1 MLTLQEVLLILAFA
15 AVVGVGVLLRLGARK
30 RAEAPSES
38 GRHEDLNHR
47 VRALEADLRIAQRKA
62 QEAELAVERQREEL
76 DELRSTLKTREE
88 TLAEQK
94 ATLDEIEQQFA
105 KECSKTQTLRKEL
118 TERATESVKATVRV
132 KDAETEL
139 SVLKAGSD
147 AVLDQMLQLAAERE
161 ELTGRIEAM
170 KAESGNRPI
179 ATVSRLPVRDSRDR

>member
-1 MLTLQEVLLILAFA
+1 MLTIQEMLLILAFV
-15 AVVGVGVLLRLGARK
+15 AVVGIGVLVRFGARR
-30 RAEAPSES
+30 RAAAAEGEE
-38 GRHEDLNHR
+38 RNDDLNHR
-47 VRALEADLRIAQRKA
+47 VRALEADLRVAQRKA
-62 QEAELAVERQREEL
+62 QEAELAVERQREEM

-161 ELTGRIEAM
+161 QLTGRIEAM

-179 ATVSRLPVRDSRDR
+179 AKVSRLPVRDSRDR